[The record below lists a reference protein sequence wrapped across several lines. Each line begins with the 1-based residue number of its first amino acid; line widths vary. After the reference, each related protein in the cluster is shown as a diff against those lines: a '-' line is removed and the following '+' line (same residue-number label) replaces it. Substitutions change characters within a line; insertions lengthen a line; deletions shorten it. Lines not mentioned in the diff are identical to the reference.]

1 MTVRDLIGDALK
13 TIGALASGEPLR
25 AEEGHDALTIL
36 NGMLDAW
43 QADRLT
49 IENMSRQVYPFVANQ
64 QEYHIGPTVGYD
76 WLFTVRP
83 MVIVNASVL
92 VNAGTSSEVEIPI
105 RQLDD
110 DEWARTQIK
119 PVTSSL
125 PSAVYYNTTTPL
137 GTASF
142 WPVPTDATVSAV
154 LYLPLPLLL
163 TITLDTVL
171 VLPAGYAEALRY
183 NLALRCAPTWSRPI
197 DQVTATMAQ
206 ESLSRIKRANLRS
219 DTLRCDVALLARG
232 GTPWSIWTGGM

>member
-13 TIGALASGEPLR
+13 TIGALGAGEPLR
-25 AEEGHDALTIL
+25 AEEGQDGLTLL
-36 NGMLDAW
+36 NGMVNAW

-49 IENMSRQVYPFVANQ
+49 IENMARQVYPFVANQ

-76 WLFTVRP
+76 WLFAVRP

-110 DEWARTQIK
+110 DEWARTQVK
-119 PVTSSL
+119 SVTSSL

-154 LYLPLPLLL
+154 LYLPLPLIVGL
-163 TITLDTVL
+163 TLDTVL
-171 VLPAGYAEALRY
+171 VLPAGYEEALRY
-183 NLALRCAPTWSRPI
+183 NLALRCAPPWGRPI
-197 DQVTATMAQ
+197 DQVTATIAQ
-206 ESLSRIKRANLRS
+206 DSLARIKRQNLRG
-219 DTLRCDVALLARG
+219 DTLRCDAALLEHG
-232 GTPWSIWTGGM
+232 GTPWSIWTGGV